1 MYAVIKTGGKQY
13 KVSKD
18 DIISVEKLSEEAGK
32 KIKLNEVLIISDK
45 GKPVVGDPLIKG
57 ASVEAEI
64 VDHTRS
70 AKITVFKKK
79 RRHNYRRKQGH
90 KQNITNLKIL
100 SINSSKGKAKSSDE
114 EKTAPKKQL
123 RKKQLRKKQLR
134 KRQPR
139 KKQPQN
145 QKKVKT
151 NQKKLIKRLNRN
163 QKKLIKV
170 RRSKI
175 WLTRKQADH
184 QETEEIQLEEGL
196 VLKNMVGRMLSLGI
210 LSYAK
215 GAQSGSQVKM
225 LALEKITQSFL

>member
-45 GKPVVGDPLIKG
+45 GKPVVGDPIIKG

-64 VDHTRS
+64 VDHKRS

-114 EKTAPKKQL
+114 EKKETAPKKAAP
-123 RKKQLRKKQLR
+123 KKAA
-134 KRQPR
+134 P

-184 QETEEIQLEEGL
+184 QEMEEIQLEEGL

-210 LSYAK
+210 LSCAK

>member
-79 RRHNYRRKQGH
+79 RRHNYRRKKGH
-90 KQNITNLKIL
+90 KQDLTAVKIQSIDLK
-100 SINSSKGKAKSSDE
+100 KTTV
-114 EKTAPKKQL
+114 KTAPKDAA
-123 RKKQLRKKQLR
+123 KKPTETKTTKKADVV
-134 KRQPR
+134 
-139 KKQPQN
+139 KKPTT
-145 QKKVKT
+145 KKVNTKKT
-151 NQKKLIKRLNRN
+151 TTTKKAAP
-163 QKKLIKV
+163 KK
-170 RRSKI
+170 
-175 WLTRKQADH
+175 A
-184 QETEEIQLEEGL
+184 
-196 VLKNMVGRMLSLGI
+196 
-210 LSYAK
+210 AK
-215 GAQSGSQVKM
+215 K
-225 LALEKITQSFL
+225 E